1 MESAGR
7 QTGRAHEHESR
18 RAFARSARQR
28 RHAML
33 SRPALSTRSR
43 PDYQKSDG
51 ECHADFGILSG
62 GAVKRSRSEQNNLPT
77 RSACVSY
84 RFPLRTISTTARIAS
99 ITSCGCSL
107 CISWQ
112 LFVLVMLSSIGNKFR
127 ELLVR

>member
-1 MESAGR
+1 MNTSRVAHLHVAR
-7 QTGRAHEHESR
+7 DNVVTRCFQDRLFQRAHAQSIK
-18 RAFARSARQR
+18 RAKENVTLTLAHCRGG
-28 RHAML
+28 
-33 SRPALSTRSR
+33 
-43 PDYQKSDG
+43 G
-51 ECHADFGILSG
+51 E
-62 GAVKRSRSEQNNLPT
+62 RNRSEQNNLPT